1 MSARFS
7 LDGSMIP
14 RQVKRLFDQRAEP
27 RIDAGAISAVLS
39 FRGRDHVVSLS
50 NDSPSGAMIRFSLV
64 PHIGDQVMIQMM
76 ERGTVA
82 AEVRWVRDGCVGLAF
97 SASLE

>member
-14 RQVKRLFDQRAEP
+14 RQVKRLFDERAEP
-27 RIDAGAISAVLS
+27 RLSPATSSAVLS
-39 FRGRDHVVSLS
+39 FRGRDHVVSLVNLS
-50 NDSPSGAMIRFSLV
+50 RSGVMIRFSLM
-64 PHIGDQVMIQMM
+64 PHIGEKTAIQMM

-82 AEVRWVRDGCVGLAF
+82 AEVRWVKDGCVGLAF